1 MHDNRFAGVRR
12 RRAQRSEYESKVNGL
27 VDLENGG
34 PRKKMNPR
42 KHPTGL
48 ITGVDGVYMLPRHG
62 QMVGVKCRLT
72 SNNLLYSYRWMEKNG
87 TKHIESGRIVLA
99 KGITDVKDLF
109 AFI

>member
-27 VDLENGG
+27 VDLENRG
-34 PRKKMNPR
+34 PSKGMNPR

-48 ITGVDGVYMLPRHG
+48 ITGVDGVYTLSRHG
-62 QMVGVKCRLT
+62 QLVDVKCRLT
-72 SNNLLYSYRWMEKNG
+72 SNSLIYSYRWGEHNG
-87 TKHIESGRIVLA
+87 AKHYESGRIALA
-99 KGITDVKDLF
+99 KGVSNVKDLL